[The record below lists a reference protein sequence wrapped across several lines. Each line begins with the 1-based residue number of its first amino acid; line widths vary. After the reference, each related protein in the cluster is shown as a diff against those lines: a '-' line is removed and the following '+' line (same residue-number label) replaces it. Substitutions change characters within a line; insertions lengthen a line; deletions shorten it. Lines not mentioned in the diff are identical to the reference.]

1 MGKIVFPAT
10 DILSVSDLIRQI
22 AQSNANGDRFCFIL
36 GAGASV
42 ESKIP
47 TGFDLELAWMRYLMG
62 KEADKYEKP
71 LPKSSYSS
79 QAIAFLQKREPEE
92 TRGLA
97 ERMQA
102 DKKLSHSFE
111 AILRAWKDAEKWVK
125 AKEAKTSYPCKYNF
139 SEYYFD
145 IYRLRFYPEKKNG
158 YRYLERIMEA
168 CSPSIGYHTLALLLT
183 RTNQNNLVITT
194 NFDSLVEDAL
204 FLYTDKKP
212 LVVSHESLA
221 DFIDPNLQRPIIA
234 KVHRGLFYDPMN
246 SPDTR
251 LSEEW
256 KKILDNLLAVYTPI
270 VIGYSGSDNSLMKYL
285 EKNEKLQQIYWCF
298 RGSETDVPD
307 RVKKLVLKK
316 GGNLV
321 AIPGFDAMMLD
332 IGTRLYLTEMAP
344 KSTEKNQ
351 NEQLQARM
359 TEYREKWEDWKTKN
373 AAPEMQ
379 EQIRRM
385 EQAERYSEFEAKAYS
400 AYKNGDLETA
410 IRFCTEAIRCGND
423 SSVDYFNRALCHQ
436 ELHQSQEAIAD
447 YSRAIELKPDDAEAY
462 CNRGN
467 VYNDLGQTDAA
478 LADYRKAIELKPD
491 DAEVYYNG
499 GIVHR
504 KLGQKNE
511 ALQYYSKAIEL
522 KPDDAEAYNNRGNVY
537 YDLGQKDAALA
548 DFRKAI
554 ELKPDDAKAYNNRG
568 AVYQALGQM
577 DAALAD
583 YSKAIEL
590 KPDNAEAYN
599 NRGYFYA
606 KQGEYEQALADLQKS
621 LQIAPEEASTFHSL
635 GFTYMHRGREGDNAL
650 ALEAFTKAIQLDGE
664 DPQFYQDRATVYRR
678 MGEEAL
684 AQADETKAE
693 ELRSS
698 KA

>member
-71 LPKSSYSS
+71 LPKGTYGS
-79 QAIAFLQKREPEE
+79 QALAFLQKREPEE
-92 TRGLA
+92 TRRLA
-97 ERMQA
+97 ERMRA

-111 AILRAWKDAEKWVK
+111 TILRAWKDAEKWVQ

-183 RTNQNNLVITT
+183 QTNQNNLVVTT

-251 LSEEW
+251 LSEAW
-256 KKILDNLLAVYTPI
+256 KRILDNLLAVYTPI

-285 EKNEKLQQIYWCF
+285 EQNEKLQQIYWCF

-379 EQIRRM
+379 EQLRRM
-385 EQAERYSEFEAKAYS
+385 EQAERYSEIEAKAYS

-410 IRFCTEAIRCGND
+410 VRFCTEAIRCGND
-423 SSVDYFNRALCHQ
+423 SSVDYFNRAFCHQ

-447 YSRAIELKPDDAEAY
+447 YSRAIELKPDYAEAY
-462 CNRGN
+462 C
-467 VYNDLGQTDAA
+467 
-478 LADYRKAIELKPD
+478 
-491 DAEVYYNG
+491 
-499 GIVHR
+499 
-504 KLGQKNE
+504 
-511 ALQYYSKAIEL
+511 
-522 KPDDAEAYNNRGNVY
+522 
-537 YDLGQKDAALA
+537 
-548 DFRKAI
+548 
-554 ELKPDDAKAYNNRG
+554 NRG

-583 YSKAIEL
+583 YNKAIEL

-599 NRGYFYA
+599 NRGYCFA
-606 KQGEYEQALADLQKS
+606 ERGEYEKALADLQKS
-621 LQIAPEEASTFHSL
+621 LQSAPEKAHTLHSL
-635 GFTYMHRGREGDNAL
+635 GYTYMNRGHAGDNAL
-650 ALEAFTKAIQLDGE
+650 ALEAFTKAIQLDAAE
-664 DPQFYQDRATVYRR
+664 AQFYQDRATVYRQ

-684 AQADETKAE
+684 AQADEEKAE